1 MENLRNI
8 AIIAHVDHGKTTLID
23 SIMKQS
29 GMFRENQAIDERIMD
44 SGDLERERG
53 ITILAK
59 PTSIQWKDTRINII
73 DTPGHADFGGEV
85 ERVLSMT
92 DGVILLT
99 DAAEGPMPQ
108 TKFVLSK
115 ALAQGLKPI
124 VIVNKIDRPDG
135 RPDAVIDEVFDLF
148 VSLDA
153 TDEQLDFPIL
163 YAAGRDGWCV
173 KDLNDP
179 RENLH
184 ALLDLILEHVEPP
197 KQPQII
203 TPTALELPILRRRDI
218 YMEVANVA
226 IGRAADALARHFNV
240 FVHLPLPNVNIFEVS
255 ELHMALRDLAD
266 NDQVSG
272 VCQGFSGE
280 GIAGEALVLLSDSSV
295 SDLKK
300 LMKVPTESEQLE
312 ELELLMDV
320 SNILVGSFLNGL
332 GEQSEVRFFQSSPV
346 LLGQH
351 ISIDSVIENTSG
363 SFKKTMTF
371 EVSYNIDGTSIRCD
385 LLFMFVDESLPLL
398 DNKLAYLMDEF

>member
-1 MENLRNI
+1 MSFPVLICDDSALARKQMARSLPSSLNADI
-8 AIIAHVDHGKTTLID
+8 TFAVHGLNALEELAQNQFKLMFLDLTMPELDGYGTLEEMQRLGD
-23 SIMKQS
+23 
-29 GMFRENQAIDERIMD
+29 NTPVVVV
-44 SGDLERERG
+44 SGDIQPKAQQRVMDLG
-53 ITILAK
+53 AK
-59 PTSIQWKDTRINII
+59 AFLQ
-73 DTPGHADFGGEV
+73 
-85 ERVLSMT
+85 
-92 DGVILLT
+92 
-99 DAAEGPMPQ
+99 
-108 TKFVLSK
+108 
-115 ALAQGLKPI
+115 KPI
-124 VIVNKIDRPDG
+124 DKEALKG
-135 RPDAVIDEVFDLF
+135 
-148 VSLDA
+148 
-153 TDEQLDFPIL
+153 IL
-163 YAAGRDGWCV
+163 
-173 KDLNDP
+173 
-179 RENLH
+179 REL
-184 ALLDLILEHVEPP
+184 VEPP
-197 KQPQII
+197 TQPQMV
-203 TPTALELPILRRRDI
+203 TPTALDLPILRRRDI

-226 IGRAADALARHFNV
+226 IGRAADALARHFDV
-240 FVHLPLPNVNIFEVS
+240 FVHLPLPNVNILEVS

-351 ISIDSVIENTSG
+351 ISIDSVIENTGG

-398 DNKLAYLMDEF
+398 DNKLAYLMEEF

>member
-1 MENLRNI
+1 MSFPVLICDDSALARKQMARSLPSSLNADITFAVHGLNALEELAQNQFKLMFLDLTMPELDGYGTLEEMQRLGDTTPVVVVSGDIQPKAQQKVMDLGAKAFLQKPIDKEALKAILRE
-8 AIIAHVDHGKTTLID
+8 HVD
-23 SIMKQS
+23 
-29 GMFRENQAIDERIMD
+29 
-44 SGDLERERG
+44 
-53 ITILAK
+53 
-59 PTSIQWKDTRINII
+59 
-73 DTPGHADFGGEV
+73 
-85 ERVLSMT
+85 
-92 DGVILLT
+92 
-99 DAAEGPMPQ
+99 
-108 TKFVLSK
+108 
-115 ALAQGLKPI
+115 
-124 VIVNKIDRPDG
+124 
-135 RPDAVIDEVFDLF
+135 
-148 VSLDA
+148 
-153 TDEQLDFPIL
+153 
-163 YAAGRDGWCV
+163 
-173 KDLNDP
+173 
-179 RENLH
+179 
-184 ALLDLILEHVEPP
+184 PP
-197 KQPQII
+197 KQPQLY

-398 DNKLAYLMDEF
+398 DNKLAYLMEEF

>member
-1 MENLRNI
+1 MARSLPSSLNADI
-8 AIIAHVDHGKTTLID
+8 TFAVHGLNALEELAQNQFKLMFLDLTMPELDGYGTLEEMQRLGDTTPVVVV
-23 SIMKQS
+23 
-29 GMFRENQAIDERIMD
+29 
-44 SGDLERERG
+44 SGDIQPKAQQKVMDLG
-53 ITILAK
+53 AK
-59 PTSIQWKDTRINII
+59 AFLQ
-73 DTPGHADFGGEV
+73 
-85 ERVLSMT
+85 
-92 DGVILLT
+92 
-99 DAAEGPMPQ
+99 
-108 TKFVLSK
+108 
-115 ALAQGLKPI
+115 KPI
-124 VIVNKIDRPDG
+124 DKEALKG
-135 RPDAVIDEVFDLF
+135 
-148 VSLDA
+148 
-153 TDEQLDFPIL
+153 IL
-163 YAAGRDGWCV
+163 
-173 KDLNDP
+173 
-179 RENLH
+179 REL
-184 ALLDLILEHVEPP
+184 VEPP
-197 KQPQII
+197 TQPQVV
-203 TPTALELPILRRRDI
+203 TPTALDLPILRRRDI

-226 IGRAADALARHFNV
+226 IGRAADALARHFDV
-240 FVHLPLPNVNIFEVS
+240 FVHLPLPNVNILEVS

-332 GEQSEVRFFQSSPV
+332 GGQSEVRFFQSSPV

-351 ISIDSVIENTSG
+351 ISIDSVIENTGG

-398 DNKLAYLMDEF
+398 DNKLAYLMEEF

>member
-1 MENLRNI
+1 MSFPVLICDDSALARKQMARSLPSSLNADITFAVHGLNALEELAQNQFKLMFLDLTMPELDGYGTLEEMLRLG
-8 AIIAHVDHGKTTLID
+8 DTTPVVVV
-23 SIMKQS
+23 
-29 GMFRENQAIDERIMD
+29 
-44 SGDLERERG
+44 SGDIQPKAQQKVMDLG
-53 ITILAK
+53 AK
-59 PTSIQWKDTRINII
+59 AFLQ
-73 DTPGHADFGGEV
+73 
-85 ERVLSMT
+85 
-92 DGVILLT
+92 
-99 DAAEGPMPQ
+99 
-108 TKFVLSK
+108 
-115 ALAQGLKPI
+115 KPI
-124 VIVNKIDRPDG
+124 DKE
-135 RPDAVIDEVFDLF
+135 ALK
-148 VSLDA
+148 A
-153 TDEQLDFPIL
+153 IL
-163 YAAGRDGWCV
+163 R
-173 KDLNDP
+173 
-179 RENLH
+179 
-184 ALLDLILEHVEPP
+184 EHVEPP
-197 KQPQII
+197 KQPQLY

-398 DNKLAYLMDEF
+398 DNKLAYLMEEF

>member
-1 MENLRNI
+1 MSFPVLICDDSALARKQMARSLPSSLNADI
-8 AIIAHVDHGKTTLID
+8 TFAVHGLNALEELAQNQFKLMFLDLTMPELDGYGTLEEMQRLGD
-23 SIMKQS
+23 
-29 GMFRENQAIDERIMD
+29 NTPVVVV
-44 SGDLERERG
+44 SGDIQPKAQQRVMDLG
-53 ITILAK
+53 AK
-59 PTSIQWKDTRINII
+59 AFLQ
-73 DTPGHADFGGEV
+73 
-85 ERVLSMT
+85 
-92 DGVILLT
+92 
-99 DAAEGPMPQ
+99 
-108 TKFVLSK
+108 
-115 ALAQGLKPI
+115 KPI
-124 VIVNKIDRPDG
+124 DK
-135 RPDAVIDEVFDLF
+135 EVLKG
-148 VSLDA
+148 
-153 TDEQLDFPIL
+153 IL
-163 YAAGRDGWCV
+163 
-173 KDLNDP
+173 
-179 RENLH
+179 REL
-184 ALLDLILEHVEPP
+184 VEPP
-197 KQPQII
+197 TQPQVV
-203 TPTALELPILRRRDI
+203 TPTALDLPILRRRDI

-226 IGRAADALARHFNV
+226 IGRAADALARHFDV
-240 FVHLPLPNVNIFEVS
+240 FVHLPLPNVNILEVS

-351 ISIDSVIENTSG
+351 ISIDSVIENTGG

-398 DNKLAYLMDEF
+398 DNKLAYLMEEF